1 MFKSDQIAVGY
12 ESKYNYM
19 LRTESISNSS
29 FSPSKLIYPEVTDA
43 TCDEIVK
50 KYPDLSDAAIARR
63 VHSRFGVLNL
73 MINANE
79 QGYLEEKK
87 KFKNF
92 IVAHKKQILNDRHVG
107 KNEKVAVRIISL
119 SYSLYCTVWRFVR
132 KGAVWSAGID

>member
-1 MFKSDQIAVGY
+1 MIHCNHHLFFTYKLMFKSDQIAVGY

-73 MINANE
+73 MI
-79 QGYLEEKK
+79 YKTPRV
-87 KFKNF
+87 
-92 IVAHKKQILNDRHVG
+92 IVTIQIYF
-107 KNEKVAVRIISL
+107 L
-119 SYSLYCTVWRFVR
+119 SKCHQL
-132 KGAVWSAGID
+132 